1 MFFFKVIF
9 CIDFIF
15 WDIFLYFNLFLNNV
29 FNNYVKV
36 FILSYVWIYW
46 KCFIEKFRNNDL
58 YD

>member
-9 CIDFIF
+9 CIDFII
-15 WDIFLYFNLFLNNV
+15 WDIVLYFNLFLNNV

-36 FILSYVWIYW
+36 FILSYFWIYW